1 MKKLL
6 SLSVASLALVAAADQ
21 FSPQIGVQSFTAT
34 TNSVLLPVKFNS
46 LSDGAISAKEL
57 VCTNNLDIGTSL
69 YVFQNGAYTSW
80 VLEQSGWTATARASD
95 TELNPA
101 APDPAQKLVAGSAI
115 WITPVNGKTFSI
127 YGKVI
132 ESKTSTIE
140 RQKTNL
146 LANPTGALVSG
157 EALATKLAGV
167 AQAKDKISPIGDSFA
182 GNYVYTGSSWTHV
195 VGTTVTENAVLPD
208 LGANQGFWYV
218 SKSALDD
225 GKSNT
230 IQW

>member
-6 SLSVASLALVAAADQ
+6 SLSVASLALVAVAGQ

-46 LSDGAISAKEL
+46 LSESAISAKEL

-80 VLEQSGWTATARASD
+80 VLDASGWTAAARVSD
-95 TELNPA
+95 TELSPA
-101 APDPAQKLVAGSAI
+101 APDPAQKLVTGSAI

-146 LANPTGALVSG
+146 LANPTGATVSG
-157 EALATKLAGV
+157 SALATKLAGV
-167 AQAKDKISPIGDSFA
+167 VQAKDKISLIGDSFA
-182 GNYVYTGSSWTHV
+182 GNYVYNGESWTYIN
-195 VGTTVTENAVLPD
+195 GTTVMTVETLPD
-208 LGANQGFWYV
+208 LAANQGFWYV
-218 SKSALDD
+218 SKSALAE